1 MREKKRE
8 KIRARERRNDMVDLK
23 EKRNIYVTCVA
34 APGRFHDASERKA
47 VYFPGRSSKVSGKP
61 PAILLLLA

>member
-1 MREKKRE
+1 
-8 KIRARERRNDMVDLK
+8 MVDLK